1 MTNLPVVPHAL
12 GYLAL
17 AAGVWAQAPTLA
29 AGQSQRHDPVGTA
42 STALAVPRTADGRP
56 DLQGIWDY
64 RTLTP
69 LERPREFAGK
79 EFFTD
84 EEAAAYERRAEL
96 RPDGRPPDDER
107 SLPSVHPVWWLDY
120 GKKLSGSRRT
130 SLVVDPPDG
139 RVPPLTA
146 EAQARAAAA
155 RQARALRG
163 PADGAEDRSLWERC
177 VTRGLPEGMLPS
189 GYNNFVQFVQ
199 TPGHVVI
206 LSEMIHDARIIPIIP
221 IIPIGP
227 IGPLGGRPH
236 APSAVTGWMG
246 VSRGRWEGD
255 TLVVETTNF
264 SSRANFRGS
273 SSRLRLTERFT
284 RTDRDTLGYEF
295 TVEDAT
301 TWTRPWTVAWS
312 MTRSADPIYEYA
324 CHEGNYGLKHILLN
338 ARAAAK

>member
-1 MTNLPVVPHAL
+1 MTNRSGVARAL
-12 GYLAL
+12 GCMAL
-17 AAGVWAQAPTLA
+17 GAGLWAQAPALS
-29 AGQSQRHDPVGTA
+29 AGQSRGPDP
-42 STALAVPRTADGRP
+42 VPRTADGRP

-139 RVPPLTA
+139 RIPPLTA

-155 RQARALRG
+155 RQSRTLRG
-163 PADGAEDRSLWERC
+163 SADGAEDRSLWERC

-199 TPGHVVI
+199 TPSHVVI
-206 LSEMIHDARIIPIIP
+206 LSEMIHDARIVS
-221 IIPIGP
+221 
-227 IGPLGGRPH
+227 LDGRPH
-236 APSAVTGWMG
+236 APLGITGWMG
-246 VSRGRWEGD
+246 DSRGRWEGD

-264 SSRANFRGS
+264 SSQANFRGS
-273 SSRLRLTERFT
+273 SSGLRLTERFT
-284 RTDRDTLGYEF
+284 RTDRGTLGYEF

-301 TWTRPWTVAWS
+301 TWTRPWTVAWT